1 MITSFNA
8 IMNPDTKSPSDNKI
22 PEFFSADGD
31 KNTEKLSDKKN
42 DDVSLANTHQK
53 IQEKRSNNSIHWKS
67 LGIGAGITIA
77 CIFSV
82 LLIVP
87 PSNWEG
93 VNVMNSDSVQ
103 VLDEITIREVTS
115 IKKPT
120 IASFYNNASPI
131 LGDPNAPLTLVEF
144 GDYQCTYCK
153 KFFDETE
160 ESIMINY
167 VETGK
172 VKMLFKDFIVVN
184 EDSLNAA
191 SAAHCANDQ
200 KMFWQYHS
208 TLYNNWDGEGTGWA
222 SSEQL
227 HQFAFTLG
235 LDMDEFSEC
244 MSNSKWKD
252 LVLSSHADGRTLGV
266 DATPTFF
273 ILNENN
279 DALKITGAQRYDV
292 FQDVFDSLLEK

>member
-1 MITSFNA
+1 
-8 IMNPDTKSPSDNKI
+8 MNPDTKSPSDNKI

-222 SSEQL
+222 SPEQL

-235 LDMDEFSEC
+235 LDMTEFSEC
-244 MSNSKWKD
+244 ISNSKWKD
-252 LVLSSHADGRTLGV
+252 LVVSSHGDGRTLGV
-266 DATPTFF
+266 SATPTFF

-279 DALKITGAQRYDV
+279 EALKITGAQRYDV